1 MIIEG
6 QSYKVPENKRR
17 RKIIEGLLGSVLK
30 VLIAFLLVGINGI
43 FVAAEFAMVKVRKT
57 HLAEL
62 AENGSQRAQ
71 TALDVASKL
80 DAYLSACQLGI
91 TLASLGLG
99 WLGEPAIATLIQP
112 LLEGLGAKSL
122 IYTHTIAAAIA
133 FLLISFLHIVMG
145 ELVPKSLAIQKAEG
159 IALATASFLKTF
171 YWIFY
176 PVIWALNSIAN
187 LVLHILKIQPAN
199 EADLS
204 HSEEELRML
213 VDASQKYGYLDK
225 MEGKLLDNVFEFSDR
240 IASEVMIPRQD
251 MVCIFIQDTFEEII
265 DIVKKYGHTRY
276 LLCDDDKDHVVGL
289 VHMRDIIRLQEQ
301 SGEKDIT
308 QIKRDILAVPEGMPI
323 SHLVQRMR
331 SQRTHMAIIVD
342 EFGGSAGLVTLED
355 MLEELVGEIYDEFE
369 LEQPD
374 VQKLAENEY
383 ILNGRVLLEEVSEMF
398 EIELEEDTVSTIGG
412 YVFARIGRKPVK
424 GDLVYFDGY
433 NFEVMEVIGY
443 RITKVKVMEKPR
455 ETKISEE
462 DVIEAV

>member
-1 MIIEG
+1 M
-6 QSYKVPENKRR
+6 
-17 RKIIEGLLGSVLK
+17 
-30 VLIAFLLVGINGI
+30 
-43 FVAAEFAMVKVRKT
+43 AAEFAMVKVRKT

-62 AENGSQRAQ
+62 AENGSRGAQ
-71 TALDVASKL
+71 SALDVASKL

-99 WLGEPAIATLIQP
+99 WLGEPAIATLIEP
-112 LLEGLGAKSL
+112 LFVGFGGKSL
-122 IYTHTIAAAIA
+122 IYTHTLASAIA
-133 FLLISFLHIVMG
+133 FLMISFLHIVLG
-145 ELVPKSLAIQKAEG
+145 ELVPKSFAIQKAES
-159 IALATASFLKTF
+159 IAIATAGFLKAF
-171 YWIFY
+171 YFVLY

-187 LVLHILKIQPAN
+187 LVLHIFKIESAN

-213 VDASQKYGYLDK
+213 VDASQKHGYLDK

-251 MVCIFIQDTFEEII
+251 MVCIFIQDTFEEIL

-276 LLCDDDKDHVVGL
+276 LLCDDDKDHVLGL
-289 VHMRDIIRLQEQ
+289 VHMRDIIRFQEQ
-301 SGEKDIT
+301 TGEKDIT

-369 LEQPD
+369 SEQLD
-374 VQKLAENEY
+374 IQKLGEDEY
-383 ILNGRVLLEEVSEMF
+383 ILNGRVLLEEVSEML

-412 YVFARIGRKPVK
+412 YVFSRIGRKPVK
-424 GDLVYFDGY
+424 GDLVYFDGF
-433 NFEVMEVIGY
+433 NFEVMEVMGY
-443 RITKVKVMEKPR
+443 RITKVKVAKKSLEN
-455 ETKISEE
+455 KITEVR
-462 DVIEAV
+462 DINKAV

>member
-1 MIIEG
+1 
-6 QSYKVPENKRR
+6 
-17 RKIIEGLLGSVLK
+17 
-30 VLIAFLLVGINGI
+30 LLVGINGV

-62 AENGSQRAQ
+62 ADNGSRRAQ

-112 LLEGLGAKSL
+112 LFVNFGGRSL
-122 IYTHTIAAAIA
+122 IYAHTIAAAIA
-133 FLLISFLHIVMG
+133 FILISFLHIVLG
-145 ELVPKSLAIQKAEG
+145 ELVPKSFAIQKAEST
-159 IALATASFLKTF
+159 ALAIASFLKVF
-171 YWIFY
+171 YFVFY
-176 PVIWALNSIAN
+176 PVIWVLNSIAN
-187 LVLHILKIQPAN
+187 LVLHILRIQPAN

-213 VDASQKYGYLDK
+213 VEASQKHGYLDK

-265 DIVKKYGHTRY
+265 EVVKKYGHTRY
-276 LLCDDDKDHVVGL
+276 LLCGDDKDQVLGL

-301 SGEKDIT
+301 TGTKDIS

-374 VQKLAENEY
+374 IQKLAENEY
-383 ILNGRVLLEEVSEMF
+383 ILNGRVLLEEVSEML
-398 EIELEEDTVSTIGG
+398 EIHLEEDTVSTIGG
-412 YVFARIGRKPVK
+412 YVFARIGRKSVK
-424 GDLVYFDGY
+424 GDIVYFDGF

-443 RITKVKVMEKPR
+443 RITKVKVMKKSL
-455 ETKISEE
+455 ETQISEVH
-462 DVIEAV
+462 DVNEAV

>member
-308 QIKRDILAVPEGMPI
+308 QIKRDILAVPGGNADFSSCTADAEPTNPYGYYCGRIWRI
-323 SHLVQRMR
+323 SG
-331 SQRTHMAIIVD
+331 ACY
-342 EFGGSAGLVTLED
+342 A
-355 MLEELVGEIYDEFE
+355 
-369 LEQPD
+369 
-374 VQKLAENEY
+374 
-383 ILNGRVLLEEVSEMF
+383 
-398 EIELEEDTVSTIGG
+398 
-412 YVFARIGRKPVK
+412 
-424 GDLVYFDGY
+424 
-433 NFEVMEVIGY
+433 
-443 RITKVKVMEKPR
+443 
-455 ETKISEE
+455 
-462 DVIEAV
+462 

>member
-1 MIIEG
+1 MER
-6 QSYKVPENKRR
+6 QLYKTSGNKRR
-17 RKIIEGLLGSVLK
+17 RKIIEGLLWSVIK

-57 HLAEL
+57 RLAEL
-62 AENGSQRAQ
+62 ADNGSRRAQ
-71 TALDVASKL
+71 TALDVSSKL

-99 WLGEPAIATLIQP
+99 WLGEPAIATLIEP
-112 LLEGLGAKSL
+112 LFVGFGGWNL
-122 IYTHTIAAAIA
+122 IYTHTIAMALA
-133 FLLISFLHIVMG
+133 FLMISFLHIVLG
-145 ELVPKSLAIQKAEG
+145 ELVPKSLAIQKAEST
-159 IALATASFLKTF
+159 ALATASLLKAF
-171 YWIFY
+171 YFVFY

-187 LVLHILKIQPAN
+187 LVLHILRIQPAN

-213 VDASQKYGYLDK
+213 VDASQKHGYLDK

-251 MVCIFIQDTFEEII
+251 MVCIFIQDTFEEILE
-265 DIVKKYGHTRY
+265 IVKKYGHTRY
-276 LLCDDDKDHVVGL
+276 LLCDDDKDHVLGL
-289 VHMRDIIRLQEQ
+289 VHLRDIIRLQEQ
-301 SGEKDIT
+301 SGTKEIT

-331 SQRTHMAIIVD
+331 SQRTHMAVIVD

-369 LEQPD
+369 SEQPD
-374 VQKLAENEY
+374 IQKLAENEY
-383 ILNGRVLLEEVSEMF
+383 ILNGRVLLEEVSEML
-398 EIELEEDTVSTIGG
+398 EIQLEEDTVSTIGG
-412 YVFARIGRKPVK
+412 YVFSRIGRKPVK
-424 GDLVYFDGY
+424 GDIVYFDGF

-443 RITKVKVMEKPR
+443 RIIKVKVMKKSLES
-455 ETKISEE
+455 KISEAHE
-462 DVIEAV
+462 VNKAV

>member
-1 MIIEG
+1 M
-6 QSYKVPENKRR
+6 
-17 RKIIEGLLGSVLK
+17 
-30 VLIAFLLVGINGI
+30 LVGINGI

-62 AENGSQRAQ
+62 AENGSRGAQ
-71 TALDVASKL
+71 SALDVASKL

-99 WLGEPAIATLIQP
+99 WLGEPAIATLIEP
-112 LLEGLGAKSL
+112 LFVGLGGKSL
-122 IYTHTIAAAIA
+122 IYTHTLASAIA
-133 FLLISFLHIVMG
+133 FLLISFLHIVLG
-145 ELVPKSLAIQKAEG
+145 ELVPKSFAIQKAES
-159 IALATASFLKTF
+159 IAIATAGLLKGF
-171 YWIFY
+171 YFVLY

-187 LVLHILKIQPAN
+187 LVLHIFKIESAN

-213 VDASQKYGYLDK
+213 VDASQKHGYLDK

-251 MVCIFIQDTFEEII
+251 MVCIFIQDTYEEIL

-276 LLCDDDKDHVVGL
+276 LLCDDDKDHVLGL
-289 VHMRDIIRLQEQ
+289 VHMRDIIRFQEQ
-301 SGEKDIT
+301 TGEKDIT

-369 LEQPD
+369 SEQLD
-374 VQKLAENEY
+374 IQKLAENEY
-383 ILNGRVLLEEVSEMF
+383 MLNGRVLLEEVSEML

-412 YVFARIGRKPVK
+412 YVFSRIGRKPVK
-424 GDLVYFDGY
+424 GDIVYFDGF
-433 NFEVMEVIGY
+433 NFEVVEVLGY
-443 RITKVKVMEKPR
+443 RITKVKV
-455 ETKISEE
+455 TKKSLENKMSEAH
-462 DVIEAV
+462 DVNEAV